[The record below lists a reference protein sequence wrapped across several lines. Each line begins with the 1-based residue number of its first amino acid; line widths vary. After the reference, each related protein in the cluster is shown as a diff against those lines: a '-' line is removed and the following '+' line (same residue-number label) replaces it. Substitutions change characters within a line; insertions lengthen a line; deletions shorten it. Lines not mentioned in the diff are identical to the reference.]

1 MLMKTKIITVVLA
14 LVATTS
20 LYAQTKKYDFQA
32 GNIYYEI
39 MGILDADLLKKEC
52 YNTFT
57 TISVIGDEQW
67 TYSANYGAMMNGWK
81 DLQTNPN
88 EDWLISPAVNLAGK
102 TSVRLRFFHAFG
114 PKSELPISEDA
125 KSQYS
130 LWISNDFVDRVE
142 NATWTELKG
151 MTYSTKAWE
160 YIWSEDIYIPQEYL
174 TENCRIA
181 WKYTCVDKCAT
192 WEIRNIS
199 LVDMS
204 YSAAVAVV
212 SADSKLTHIEIPDS
226 VEHNGFFYQVK
237 QIKDRAFSSCESL
250 VSIKIP
256 QNIDTIGE
264 GVLLYCDSL
273 QSIVV
278 DSKNKT
284 YDSRDNCNAIIETKS
299 NVLIHG
305 CNNSI
310 IPTGVTRIGDK
321 AFCYCKHMDTI
332 VVPYSVTTI
341 GESAFEGCRSL
352 RKIDM
357 SENVTSIGNYAFA
370 SCWELKSISLPSN
383 LTQLSDRV
391 FMWCDSLCEINIPD
405 NITKIG
411 SAAFYK
417 CYSLKSINIPSA
429 VVSIESNAFDGCYFL
444 SNKFI
449 NHSTLNATENNYWGA
464 TIGDEEYEGLI
475 IKDKIVIGCRQNVLS
490 ANIPNHIIKI
500 KTKAFN
506 QCTKLKSVYIPSSV
520 INIDTDAFVSCLS
533 LSDLKVDNSN
543 TTYDSRNDCN
553 AIIESSSN
561 KLILGCMNTIIPDN
575 VTTIGS
581 KAFCSCHKLSSIL
594 LPNSVTTIEDS
605 AFYECTA
612 LDSITIPK
620 NTTKIGQ
627 SAFALCKSLQYIL
640 WNAKK
645 YNDFFNQYY
654 SPFAYDIHVDGNSY
668 IKSFVF
674 GEDVE
679 HIPAYLC
686 YGMNNLT
693 TLTIPQ
699 NIKSIGEKAFA
710 GCTSISSIVWNAK
723 ICQDCFSI
731 SPFNDSKNVISSFA
745 LGNNVERIPTLL
757 CSGMNSLS
765 SIEIPNS
772 VTSIGWA
779 AFKDCEKLGTLAL
792 GDKIKEI
799 EEYAFNGCDKLY
811 HIYCYAPEPP
821 VIEENVFTN
830 YNVNLYVPCNYLDN
844 YKYDRVFGSFRYI
857 QCIDSEDVTTN
868 DIVVTPGAND
878 VTITWPTEDGAD
890 TYTIIIKKGN
900 EVFCTLTF
908 NQEGQLLNIA
918 FAPGRNSNPPVQYAE
933 QAGKGYRFTVTSLES
948 GTKYGYNIEVKD
960 ASNKTIKS
968 HSGKFTT
975 QSTTA
980 VEEIEVSDN
989 TNVQKTI
996 HDGQLYI
1003 LKNGKTYNAMGQEM

>member
-1 MLMKTKIITVVLA
+1 MLMKTKIITIVLA
-14 LVATTS
+14 LAATTC

-32 GNIYYEI
+32 GNLYYEI

-57 TISVIGDEQW
+57 TISVIGDEKW
-67 TYSANYGAMMNGWK
+67 THSSAYGAMMNGWK
-81 DLQTNPN
+81 NGQTNPN

-192 WEIRNIS
+192 WEIKNIS

-204 YSAAVAVV
+204 PYSAAVAVV

-250 VSIKIP
+250 VSIKIS

-299 NVLIHG
+299 NVLIYG

-321 AFCYCKHMDTI
+321 AFCSCTDIDSI
-332 VVPYSVTTI
+332 VIPSSVTTI
-341 GESAFEGCRSL
+341 GESAFQWCHSL

-357 SENVTSIGNYAFA
+357 SENVTNIGNYAFA
-370 SCWELKSISLPSN
+370 SCWKLKSISLPSN
-383 LTQLSDRV
+383 LTQLSDGV
-391 FMWCDSLCEINIPD
+391 FKWCDSLCEINIPD

-411 SAAFYK
+411 RAAFYK

-429 VVSIESNAFDGCYFL
+429 VVSIESDAFDGCYFL

-475 IKDKIVIGCRQNVLS
+475 IKDKIVIGCRQNVTS

-506 QCTKLKSVYIPSSV
+506 QCVKLKSVYIPNSV
-520 INIDTDAFVSCLS
+520 KDIDTDAFVSCYS

-543 TTYDSRNDCN
+543 TTYDSRNNCN
-553 AIIESSSN
+553 AIIESVSN
-561 KLILGCMNTIIPDN
+561 RLILGCQSTIIPND
-575 VTTIGS
+575 VTIIGR
-581 KAFCSCHKLSSIL
+581 KAFCSCPKLSSIL
-594 LPNSVTTIEDS
+594 LPNSITTIEDS

-620 NTTKIGQ
+620 NTTMIGQ
-627 SAFALCKSLQYIL
+627 SAFSFCKSLQYIL

-645 YNDFFNQYY
+645 CNDFFNQYY
-654 SPFAYDIHVDGNSY
+654 SPFVYDVFDAERNNH

-674 GEDVE
+674 GDDVE
-679 HIPAYLC
+679 YIPAYLC

-693 TLTIPQ
+693 TLTIPK
-699 NIKSIGEKAFA
+699 NIKSIGEKAFV
-710 GCTSISSIVWNAK
+710 GCTSLSSIVWNVK
-723 ICQDCFSI
+723 NCQDCFSI
-731 SPFNDSKNVISSFA
+731 SPFNDSKNIISSFTF
-745 LGNNVERIPTLL
+745 GNNVEHIPALL

-765 SIEIPNS
+765 SIEIPHS
-772 VTSIGWA
+772 VTSIG
-779 AFKDCEKLGTLAL
+779 D
-792 GDKIKEI
+792 
-799 EEYAFNGCDKLY
+799 YAFNDCNNLH

-821 VIEENVFTN
+821 IAEENVFTN
-830 YNVNLYVPCNYLDN
+830 YNVNLYVPCYYLDN

-857 QCIDSEDVTTN
+857 QCIESEDLTT
-868 DIVVTPGAND
+868 DDVVVTPGTND

-890 TYTIIIKKGN
+890 TYTIVIKKGN

-908 NQEGQLLNIA
+908 NADGQLLNIA
-918 FAPGRNSNPPVQYAE
+918 FAPGRNGNHPVQYAE
-933 QAGKGYRFTVTSLES
+933 QAGNGYRFTVTGLEE
-948 GTKYGYNIEVKD
+948 GTHSAYNIDVRD
-960 ASNKTIKS
+960 TADKTIKS
-968 HSGKFTT
+968 YTGEFTT
-975 QSTTA
+975 ESMTA
-980 VEEIEVSDN
+980 VENIT
-989 TNVQKTI
+989 TNNANIQKI
-996 HDGQLYI
+996 LRDGQLLI
-1003 LKNGKTYNAMGQEM
+1003 LRDGVEYTIMGAEIK

>member
-1 MLMKTKIITVVLA
+1 MKTKIITIVLA
-14 LVATTS
+14 LAATTC

-32 GNIYYEI
+32 GNLYYEI
-39 MGILDADLLKKEC
+39 IGILDADLLNADLLKKEC
-52 YNTFT
+52 YNAFT
-57 TISVIGDEQW
+57 TISVTGDEQW
-67 TYSANYGAMMNGWK
+67 TYSANYGAKMSGYK
-81 DLQTNPN
+81 DIQTYPN

-151 MTYSTKAWE
+151 MTYATKSWE

-181 WKYTCVDKCAT
+181 WKYICIDKCAT
-192 WEIRNIS
+192 WEIKNIS

-204 YSAAVAVV
+204 PGSAAVAVV
-212 SADSKLTHIEIPDS
+212 AADNSNLTHIEIPDS
-226 VEHNGFFYQVK
+226 IEYNGFFYQVK
-237 QIKDRAFSSCESL
+237 QIKDRAFSTCESL

-321 AFCYCKHMDTI
+321 AFSYCKHMDTI

-341 GESAFEGCRSL
+341 GKSAFLGCRSL

-357 SENVTSIGNYAFA
+357 SENVTNIGNYAFA
-370 SCWELKSISLPSN
+370 SCWELKSIALPPD
-383 LTQLSDRV
+383 LTDLSDGV
-391 FMWCDSLCEINIPD
+391 FQCCDSLCEITIP
-405 NITKIG
+405 NNVTTIG
-411 SAAFYK
+411 RFAFQD

-429 VVSIESNAFDGCYFL
+429 VVSIESDAFDGCYFL
-444 SNKFI
+444 NDKFI
-449 NHSTLNATENNYWGA
+449 NHSTLNAIENNYWGA

-475 IKDKIVIGCRQNVLS
+475 IKDKIVIGCRQNVIS
-490 ANIPNHIIKI
+490 VTIPNHIIKI

-506 QCTKLKSVYIPSSV
+506 QCTKLKSVYIPNSV
-520 INIDTDAFVSCLS
+520 IDIDTDAFVSCHS

-543 TTYDSRNDCN
+543 TIYDSRNDCN

-581 KAFCSCHKLSSIL
+581 KAFRSCRKLSSIL
-594 LPNSVTTIEDS
+594 LPNSITTIEDS
-605 AFYECTA
+605 AFYECAA
-612 LDSITIPK
+612 LDSINIPE
-620 NTTKIGQ
+620 NTTMIGQ
-627 SAFALCKSLQYIL
+627 SAFSLCKSLQYVL

-699 NIKSIGEKAFA
+699 NIKSIGEKAFV
-710 GCTSISSIVWNAK
+710 GCTSLSSIVWNAK
-723 ICQDCFSI
+723 NCQDCFSI
-731 SPFNDSKNVISSFA
+731 SPFNESKNVISSFTF
-745 LGNNVERIPTLL
+745 GNNVEHIPALL
-757 CSGMNSLS
+757 CRGMNSLS
-765 SIEIPNS
+765 TIKIPNS
-772 VTSIGWA
+772 VTSIG
-779 AFKDCEKLGTLAL
+779 D
-792 GDKIKEI
+792 
-799 EEYAFNGCDKLY
+799 YAFNDCNNLH

-821 VIEENVFTN
+821 IAEENVFTN
-830 YNVNLYVPCNYLDN
+830 YNVNLYVSCNYLDN

-857 QCIDSEDVTTN
+857 QCIESEDVTTN
-868 DIVVTPGAND
+868 DVVVNPGAND
-878 VTITWPTEDGAD
+878 VTITWPTEIGAD
-890 TYTIIIKKGN
+890 TYIIVIKKGN

-908 NQEGQLLNIA
+908 NADGQLLNIA
-918 FAPGRNSNPPVQYAE
+918 FAPGRDGNHPVQYAE
-933 QAGKGYRFTVTSLES
+933 QAGNGYRFTVTGLEE
-948 GTKYGYNIEVKD
+948 GTHYAYNIDVRD
-960 ASNKTIKS
+960 AANQTINS
-968 HSGKFTT
+968 HTGEFTT
-975 QSTTA
+975 QSNITSNL
-980 VEEIEVSDN
+980 SDIQYSTSDTHKLLHN
-989 TNVQKTI
+989 
-996 HDGQLYI
+996 GQLLI
-1003 LKNGKTYNAMGQEM
+1003 LRDGKTYNAMGQEM

>member
-1 MLMKTKIITVVLA
+1 MKTKIITVVLA

-32 GNIYYEI
+32 GNLYYEI

-67 TYSANYGAMMNGWK
+67 TYSANYGAQMSGYK
-81 DLQTNPN
+81 DIQTYPN

-181 WKYTCVDKCAT
+181 WKYTCVNKCAT
-192 WEIRNIS
+192 WEIKNIS

-204 YSAAVAVV
+204 PYSAAVAVV
-212 SADSKLTHIEIPDS
+212 PADYSKLTHIEIPDS
-226 VEHNGFFYQVK
+226 IEYNDIVYQVK
-237 QIKDRAFSSCESL
+237 QIKDNSFANCRSL
-250 VSIKIP
+250 VSIRIP
-256 QNIDTIGE
+256 QNIDSIGTSI
-264 GVLLYCDSL
+264 LLSCDSL

-278 DSKNKT
+278 DSNNKT
-284 YDSRDNCNAIIETKS
+284 YDSRENCNAIIGTKS

-332 VVPYSVTTI
+332 VIPPSVTTI
-341 GESAFEGCRSL
+341 GKSAFEGCHSL
-352 RKIDM
+352 RKINM
-357 SENVTSIGNYAFA
+357 SENVTSIGDYAFA
-370 SCWELKSISLPSN
+370 SCWELKSISLPSY
-383 LTQLSDRV
+383 LTQLSDGV
-391 FMWCDSLCEINIPD
+391 FMGCVSLCEINIPD
-405 NITKIG
+405 NITEIG
-411 SAAFYK
+411 SDAFYK

-429 VVSIESNAFDGCYFL
+429 VVSIESDAFDGCYFL

-475 IKDKIVIGCRQNVLS
+475 IKDKIVIGCRQNVIS
-490 ANIPNHIIKI
+490 ATIPNHIIKI
-500 KTKAFN
+500 KTKAFD
-506 QCTKLKSVYIPSSV
+506 QCAKLRSVYIPSSV
-520 INIDTDAFVSCLS
+520 INIDTDAFVSCHS

-581 KAFCSCHKLSSIL
+581 KAFCSCRKLSSIL
-594 LPNSVTTIEDS
+594 LPNSITTIEDS

-612 LDSITIPK
+612 LDSIAIPK

-627 SAFALCKSLQYIL
+627 SAFSFCKSLQYIL

-654 SPFAYDIHVDGNSY
+654 SPFVYDYYVEGNNY

-686 YGMNNLT
+686 YGMHNLT
-693 TLTIPQ
+693 TLTIPE
-699 NIKSIGEKAFA
+699 NIKSIGEKAFI
-710 GCTSISSIVWNAK
+710 GCTSLSSIVWNAK
-723 ICQDCFSI
+723 NCQDCFSI
-731 SPFNDSKNVISSFA
+731 SPFNESKNIISSFTF
-745 LGNNVERIPTLL
+745 GNNVEHIPALL
-757 CSGMNSLS
+757 CRGMNSLS
-765 SIEIPNS
+765 TIKIPNS
-772 VTSIGWA
+772 VTSIG
-779 AFKDCEKLGTLAL
+779 D
-792 GDKIKEI
+792 
-799 EEYAFNGCDKLY
+799 YAFNDCNNLH

-821 VIEENVFTN
+821 ITDENAFTN
-830 YNVNLYVPCNYLDN
+830 YNVNLYIPCDYLDN

-857 QCIDSEDVTTN
+857 QCIESEDVTTN
-868 DIVVTPGAND
+868 DVVVNPGTND
-878 VTITWPTEDGAD
+878 VTITWPTEIGAD
-890 TYTIIIKKGN
+890 TYIIVIKKGN

-908 NQEGQLLNIA
+908 NADGQLLNIA
-918 FAPGRNSNPPVQYAE
+918 FAPGRDGNHPVQYAG
-933 QAGKGYRFTVTSLES
+933 QAGNGYRFTVTGLEE
-948 GTKYGYNIEVKD
+948 GTHYAYNIDVRD
-960 ASNKTIKS
+960 AANQTINS
-968 HSGKFTT
+968 HTGEFTT
-975 QSTTA
+975 QSNITSNL
-980 VEEIEVSDN
+980 SDIQYSTSDTHKLLRN
-989 TNVQKTI
+989 
-996 HDGQLYI
+996 GQLLI
-1003 LKNGKTYNAMGQEM
+1003 IRDDKTYNAMGQEM

>member
-1 MLMKTKIITVVLA
+1 MLMKTKIITIVLA
-14 LVATTS
+14 LAATTC

-32 GNIYYEI
+32 GNLYYEI
-39 MGILDADLLKKEC
+39 IGILDADLLNADLLKKEC
-52 YNTFT
+52 YNAFT
-57 TISVIGDEQW
+57 TISVTGDEQW
-67 TYSANYGAMMNGWK
+67 TYSANYGAKMSGYK
-81 DLQTNPN
+81 DIQTYPN

-151 MTYSTKAWE
+151 MTYATKSWE

-181 WKYTCVDKCAT
+181 WKYICIDKCAT
-192 WEIRNIS
+192 WEIKNIS

-204 YSAAVAVV
+204 PGSAAVAVV
-212 SADSKLTHIEIPDS
+212 AADNSNLTHIEIPDS
-226 VEHNGFFYQVK
+226 IEYNGFFYQVK
-237 QIKDRAFSSCESL
+237 QIKDRAFSTCESL

-321 AFCYCKHMDTI
+321 AFSYCKHMDTI

-341 GESAFEGCRSL
+341 GKSAFLGCRSL

-357 SENVTSIGNYAFA
+357 SENVTNIGNYAFA
-370 SCWELKSISLPSN
+370 SCWELKSIALPPD
-383 LTQLSDRV
+383 LTDLSDGV
-391 FMWCDSLCEINIPD
+391 FQCCDSLCEITIP
-405 NITKIG
+405 NNVTTIG
-411 SAAFYK
+411 RFAFQD

-429 VVSIESNAFDGCYFL
+429 VVSIESDAFDGCYFL
-444 SNKFI
+444 NDKFI
-449 NHSTLNATENNYWGA
+449 NHSTLNAIENNYWGA

-475 IKDKIVIGCRQNVLS
+475 IKDKIVIGCRQNVIS
-490 ANIPNHIIKI
+490 VTIPNHIIKI

-506 QCTKLKSVYIPSSV
+506 QCTKLKSVYIPNSV
-520 INIDTDAFVSCLS
+520 IDIDTDAFVSCHS

-543 TTYDSRNDCN
+543 TIYDSRNDCN

-581 KAFCSCHKLSSIL
+581 KAFRSCRKLSSIL
-594 LPNSVTTIEDS
+594 LPNSITTIEDS
-605 AFYECTA
+605 AFYECAA
-612 LDSITIPK
+612 LDSINIPE
-620 NTTKIGQ
+620 NTTMIGQ
-627 SAFALCKSLQYIL
+627 SAFSLCKSLQYVL

-699 NIKSIGEKAFA
+699 NIKSIGEKAFV
-710 GCTSISSIVWNAK
+710 GCTSLSSIVWNAK
-723 ICQDCFSI
+723 NCQDCFSI
-731 SPFNDSKNVISSFA
+731 SPFNESKNVISSFTF
-745 LGNNVERIPTLL
+745 GNNVEHIPALL
-757 CSGMNSLS
+757 CRGMNSLS
-765 SIEIPNS
+765 TIKIPNS
-772 VTSIGWA
+772 VTSIG
-779 AFKDCEKLGTLAL
+779 D
-792 GDKIKEI
+792 
-799 EEYAFNGCDKLY
+799 YAFNDCNNLH

-821 VIEENVFTN
+821 IAEENVFTN
-830 YNVNLYVPCNYLDN
+830 YNVNLYVSCNYLDN

-857 QCIDSEDVTTN
+857 QCIESEDVTTN
-868 DIVVTPGAND
+868 DVVVNPGAND
-878 VTITWPTEDGAD
+878 VTITWPTEIGAD
-890 TYTIIIKKGN
+890 TYIIVIKKGN

-908 NQEGQLLNIA
+908 NADGQLLNIA
-918 FAPGRNSNPPVQYAE
+918 FAPGRDGNHPVQYAE
-933 QAGKGYRFTVTSLES
+933 QAGNGYRFTVTGLEE
-948 GTKYGYNIEVKD
+948 GTHYAYNIDVRD
-960 ASNKTIKS
+960 AANQTINS
-968 HSGKFTT
+968 HTGEFTT
-975 QSTTA
+975 QSNITSNL
-980 VEEIEVSDN
+980 SDIQYSTSDTHKLLHN
-989 TNVQKTI
+989 
-996 HDGQLYI
+996 GQLLI
-1003 LKNGKTYNAMGQEM
+1003 LRDGKTYNAMGQEM

>member
-1 MLMKTKIITVVLA
+1 MKTKIITIVLA
-14 LVATTS
+14 LAATTC
-20 LYAQTKKYDFQA
+20 LYAQTKKYDFQVD
-32 GNIYYEI
+32 NLYYEI
-39 MGILDADLLKKEC
+39 IGIFDADLSQKEY
-52 YNTFT
+52 YNAFT
-57 TISVIGDEQW
+57 TISVIGDEKW
-67 TYSANYGAMMNGWK
+67 TYSSAYGAMMNGWRYG
-81 DLQTNPN
+81 QTHPN
-88 EDWLISPAVNLAGK
+88 EDWLISPAVNLSGK
-102 TSVRLRFFHAFG
+102 TSVKLRFSHAFG
-114 PKSELPISEDA
+114 PQSELPISEDDKA
-125 KSQYS
+125 KYS

-142 NATWTELKG
+142 HATWTELKG

-181 WKYTCVDKCAT
+181 WKYTCVNKCAT
-192 WEIRNIS
+192 WEIKNIS

-204 YSAAVAVV
+204 PYSAAVAVV
-212 SADSKLTHIEIPDS
+212 PADYSKLTHIEIPDS
-226 VEHNGFFYQVK
+226 IEYNDIVYQVK
-237 QIKDRAFSSCESL
+237 QIKDNSFAHCRSL
-250 VSIKIP
+250 VSIRIP
-256 QNIDTIGE
+256 QNIDSIGTSI
-264 GVLLYCDSL
+264 LLSCDSL

-278 DSKNKT
+278 DSNNKT
-284 YDSRDNCNAIIETKS
+284 YDSRENCNAIIKTKS
-299 NVLIHG
+299 NVLIQG
-305 CNNSI
+305 CNSSR
-310 IPTGVTRIGDK
+310 IPAGVSGLGES
-321 AFCYCKHMDTI
+321 AFCSCTDIDSI
-332 VVPYSVTTI
+332 VIPSSVTTI
-341 GESAFEGCRSL
+341 GKSAFEGCRSL

-429 VVSIESNAFDGCYFL
+429 VVSIESDAFDGCYFL

-475 IKDKIVIGCRQNVLS
+475 IKDKIVIGCRQNVIS
-490 ANIPNHIIKI
+490 ATIPNHIIKI
-500 KTKAFN
+500 KTKAFD
-506 QCTKLKSVYIPSSV
+506 QCVKLRSVYIPSSV
-520 INIDTDAFVSCLS
+520 INIDTDAFVSCHS

-581 KAFCSCHKLSSIL
+581 KAFCSCRKLSSIL
-594 LPNSVTTIEDS
+594 LPNSITTIEDS

-627 SAFALCKSLQYIL
+627 SAFSLCKSLQYIL

-645 YNDFFNQYY
+645 CNDFFNQYY
-654 SPFAYDIHVDGNSY
+654 SPFVYDYYVEGNNY

-686 YGMNNLT
+686 YGINNLT
-693 TLTIPQ
+693 TLTIPE
-699 NIKSIGEKAFA
+699 NIKSVGEKAFV
-710 GCTSISSIVWNAK
+710 GCTSLSSIVWNAK
-723 ICQDCFSI
+723 NCQDCFSI
-731 SPFNDSKNVISSFA
+731 SPFNESKNTISSFTF
-745 LGNNVERIPTLL
+745 GNNVEHIPALL
-757 CSGMNSLS
+757 CRGMNSLS
-765 SIEIPNS
+765 TIKIPNS
-772 VTSIGWA
+772 VTSIG
-779 AFKDCEKLGTLAL
+779 D
-792 GDKIKEI
+792 
-799 EEYAFNGCDKLY
+799 YAFNDCNNLH

-821 VIEENVFTN
+821 ITDENAFTN
-830 YNVNLYVPCNYLDN
+830 YNVNLYIPCDYLDN

-857 QCIDSEDVTTN
+857 QCIESEDVTTN
-868 DIVVTPGAND
+868 DVVVNPGAND
-878 VTITWPTEDGAD
+878 VTITWPTEIGAD
-890 TYTIIIKKGN
+890 TYIIVIKKGN

-908 NQEGQLLNIA
+908 NADGQLLNIA
-918 FAPGRNSNPPVQYAE
+918 FAPGRDGNHPVQYAE
-933 QAGKGYRFTVTSLES
+933 QAGNGYRFTVTGLEE
-948 GTKYGYNIEVKD
+948 GTHYAYNIDVRD
-960 ASNKTIKS
+960 AANQTINS
-968 HSGKFTT
+968 HTGEFTT
-975 QSTTA
+975 QSNITSNL
-980 VEEIEVSDN
+980 SDIQYSTSDTHKLLRN
-989 TNVQKTI
+989 
-996 HDGQLYI
+996 GQLLI
-1003 LKNGKTYNAMGQEM
+1003 IRDGKTYNAMGQEM

>member
-1 MLMKTKIITVVLA
+1 MKTKIITIVLA
-14 LVATTS
+14 LAATTC

-32 GNIYYEI
+32 GNLYYEI
-39 MGILDADLLKKEC
+39 IGILDADLLNADLLKKEC
-52 YNTFT
+52 YNAFT
-57 TISVIGDEQW
+57 TISVTGDEQW
-67 TYSANYGAMMNGWK
+67 TYSANYGATMNGYK
-81 DLQTNPN
+81 DMQTYPN

-151 MTYSTKAWE
+151 MTYATKSWE

-181 WKYTCVDKCAT
+181 WKYICIDKCAT
-192 WEIRNIS
+192 WEIKNIS

-204 YSAAVAVV
+204 PGSAAVAVV
-212 SADSKLTHIEIPDS
+212 AADNSNLTHIEIPDS
-226 VEHNGFFYQVK
+226 IEYNGFFYQVK

-341 GESAFEGCRSL
+341 GKSAFEGCRSL
-352 RKIDM
+352 RRIDM
-357 SENVTSIGNYAFA
+357 SENVTNIGNYAFA
-370 SCWELKSISLPSN
+370 SCWELKSIALPPD
-383 LTQLSDRV
+383 LTDLSDGV
-391 FMWCDSLCEINIPD
+391 FQCCDSLCEITIP
-405 NITKIG
+405 NNVTTIG
-411 SAAFYK
+411 RFAFQD

-429 VVSIESNAFDGCYFL
+429 VVSIESDAFDGCYFL
-444 SNKFI
+444 NDKFI
-449 NHSTLNATENNYWGA
+449 NHSTLNAIENNYWGA
-464 TIGDEEYEGLI
+464 TIGDDEYEGLI
-475 IKDKIVIGCRQNVLS
+475 IKDKIVIGCRQNVIS
-490 ANIPNHIIKI
+490 VTIPNHIIKI

-506 QCTKLKSVYIPSSV
+506 QCTKLKSVYIPNSV
-520 INIDTDAFVSCLS
+520 IDIDTDAFVSCHS

-543 TTYDSRNDCN
+543 TIYDSRNDCN

-561 KLILGCMNTIIPDN
+561 KLILGCQSTIIPND
-575 VTTIGS
+575 VTIIGR
-581 KAFCSCHKLSSIL
+581 KAFRSCRKLSSIL
-594 LPNSVTTIEDS
+594 LPNSITTIEDS
-605 AFYECTA
+605 AFYECAT
-612 LDSITIPK
+612 LDSINIPE
-620 NTTKIGQ
+620 NTTMIGQ
-627 SAFALCKSLQYIL
+627 SAFSLCKSLQYVL

-654 SPFAYDIHVDGNSY
+654 SPFVYDYYVEGNNY

-686 YGMNNLT
+686 YGINNLT
-693 TLTIPQ
+693 TLTIPE
-699 NIKSIGEKAFA
+699 NIKSIGEKAFV
-710 GCTSISSIVWNAK
+710 GCTSLSSIVWNAK
-723 ICQDCFSI
+723 NCQDCFSI
-731 SPFNDSKNVISSFA
+731 SPFNESKNIISSFTF
-745 LGNNVERIPTLL
+745 GNNVEHIPALL

-765 SIEIPNS
+765 TIKIPNR
-772 VTSIGWA
+772 VTSIG
-779 AFKDCEKLGTLAL
+779 D
-792 GDKIKEI
+792 
-799 EEYAFNGCDKLY
+799 YAFNDCNNLH

-821 VIEENVFTN
+821 ITDENAFTN
-830 YNVNLYVPCNYLDN
+830 YNVNLYIPCDYLDN

-857 QCIDSEDVTTN
+857 QCIESEDVTTN
-868 DIVVTPGAND
+868 DVVVNPGAND
-878 VTITWPTEDGAD
+878 VTITWPTEIGAD
-890 TYTIIIKKGN
+890 TYIIVIKKGN

-908 NQEGQLLNIA
+908 NADGQLLNIA
-918 FAPGRNSNPPVQYAE
+918 FAPGRDGNHPVQYAE
-933 QAGKGYRFTVTSLES
+933 QAGNGYRFTVTGLEE
-948 GTKYGYNIEVKD
+948 GTHYAYNIDVRD
-960 ASNKTIKS
+960 AANQTINS
-968 HSGKFTT
+968 HTGEFTT
-975 QSTTA
+975 QSNITSNL
-980 VEEIEVSDN
+980 SDIQYSTYDTHKLLRN
-989 TNVQKTI
+989 
-996 HDGQLYI
+996 GQLLI
-1003 LKNGKTYNAMGQEM
+1003 IRDGKTYNAMGQEM